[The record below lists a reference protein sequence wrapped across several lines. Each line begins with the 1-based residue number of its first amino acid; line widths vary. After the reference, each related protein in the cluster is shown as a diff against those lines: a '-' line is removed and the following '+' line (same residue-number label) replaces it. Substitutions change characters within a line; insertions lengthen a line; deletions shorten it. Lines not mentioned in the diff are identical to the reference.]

1 MANKPK
7 IRFKG
12 FDDAWEQRKVS
23 ELFRVTVGMFLQR
36 HKQKR
41 RKQTKSLIRSIL
53 HRPKI
58 KG

>member
-23 ELFRVTVGMFLQR
+23 EIAIEKLSNGIMNNQSDGETGVKHINVY
-36 HKQKR
+36 
-41 RKQTKSLIRSIL
+41 
-53 HRPKI
+53 
-58 KG
+58 